1 MYQLLSEC
9 SIQEQTRMTSG
20 IELTSLENRMQGP
33 KKKSILFHV
42 SIRPKLIYASLTRFC
57 CIEILQ

>member
-1 MYQLLSEC
+1 
-9 SIQEQTRMTSG
+9 
-20 IELTSLENRMQGP
+20 LENRMQGP